1 MRILGIAGSLRAD
14 SHNKRLLA
22 AAARLLPEDV
32 EYVEFA
38 GLKEI
43 PPFDEDDE
51 QQPGKAVERWREAIA
66 GADGLLFA
74 TPEYNASIPG
84 QLKNAI
90 DWASRPPDDPVIRNR
105 NAAVIGASS
114 SMFGAAWAQAELR
127 KVLATAGARVLDKD
141 LPLPYAL
148 EAFDEDGRLS
158 DRDVE
163 ARLAE
168 IVGELVEQARI
179 SRELA
184 LSR

>member
-32 EYVEFA
+32 EYVRFD
-38 GLKEI
+38 GLKWI

-51 QQPGKAVERWREAIA
+51 ERPGAAVDGWREAIA
-66 GADGLLFA
+66 SADGLLFA

-90 DWASRPPDDPVIRNR
+90 DWASRPAAKPVIRGK

-127 KVLATAGARVLDKD
+127 KVLSTAGARVLDRD
-141 LPLPYAL
+141 LPIPYAL
-148 EAFDEDGRLS
+148 EAFDEHGRLA
-158 DRDVE
+158 DAE
-163 ARLAE
+163 IEGRLEE
-168 IVGELVEQARI
+168 IVGELVEQARV
-179 SRELA
+179 SQQFA